1 MSFLTLGFFTGLSL
15 ILALGAQNIFVI
27 ERGLKKQYI
36 FIVCLICSLSDL
48 ILIFL
53 GIFLF
58 EYFKIYFTQNVE
70 LVFNILLFA
79 FLIYF
84 VISKLRSKNNSFDI
98 NLKKNKLSLK
108 NIIIKTLGFTY
119 LNPHVYSDTV
129 LILGNLSKNFILQDK
144 LFFAIGASFASIIY
158 FYSLGYMSSF
168 FSKFIRKQNIWRYI
182 NIFIIIFM
190 IILLIYIIND
200 TIQSLDNYFKENT
213 SKTHFTKLFM

>member
-27 ERGLKKQYI
+27 EQGLKKQYI
-36 FIVCLICSLSDL
+36 FIVCLICSFSDL

-58 EYFKIYFTQNVE
+58 EYFKIYFTYIVE
-70 LVFNILLFA
+70 LIFNILLFA

-84 VISKLRSKNNSFDI
+84 VISKLKSRNKNLEI
-98 NLKKNKLSLK
+98 NLNKNKLYLK

-129 LILGNLSKNFILQDK
+129 FFLGNFSKNLLISQKYYFGFGASISSF
-144 LFFAIGASFASIIY
+144 LFFFSIGYLAK
-158 FYSLGYMSSF
+158 F
-168 FSKFIRKQNIWRYI
+168 FSNYLNNSRAWKIINLFIV
-182 NIFIIIFM
+182 IFM
-190 IILLIYIIND
+190 SALAFYVFFDIIN
-200 TIQSLDNYFKENT
+200 LV
-213 SKTHFTKLFM
+213 